1 MIIIEK
7 QTIEDYENSQSYR
20 LIVNYDYAFERDIIE
35 KHLSQ
40 AIEESKTFLR
50 KLTKGENNNG

>member
-20 LIVNYDYAFERDIIE
+20 LIVNYDYAFERDVIE

-40 AIEESKTFLR
+40 AIEESKAFLR

>member
-35 KHLSQ
+35 KYLSQ
-40 AIEESKTFLR
+40 AIEESKAFLC
-50 KLTKGENNNG
+50 KLTKGENKNG